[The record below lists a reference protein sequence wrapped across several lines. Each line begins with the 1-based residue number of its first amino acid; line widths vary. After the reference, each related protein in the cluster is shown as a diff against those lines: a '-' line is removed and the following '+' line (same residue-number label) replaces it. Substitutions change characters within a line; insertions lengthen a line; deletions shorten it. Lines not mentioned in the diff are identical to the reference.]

1 MDSGKNLEKKS
12 AVILAGVGSRIVV
25 DWTSIKVERI

>member
-12 AVILAGVGSRIVV
+12 AVFLAGVGSRNILGYA
-25 DWTSIKVERI
+25 ERIDERF